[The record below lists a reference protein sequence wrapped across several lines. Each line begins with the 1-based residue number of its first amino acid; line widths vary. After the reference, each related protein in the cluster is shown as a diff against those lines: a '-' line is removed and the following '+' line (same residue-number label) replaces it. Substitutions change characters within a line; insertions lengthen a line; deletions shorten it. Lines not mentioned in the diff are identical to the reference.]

1 MARNGAIACSFIVCV
16 GAMCSTML
24 GYAGASRFI
33 YSFARDGAFP
43 PRMSRALS
51 YVHPRTKTPLGAVLF
66 YGAVCAAFTCVWLND
81 NPPAAFAAITGMNS
95 NGLLLT
101 YGIAPLLRLTS
112 SASSF
117 AQTADFNLK
126 WLSVP
131 AAVLGVVYALASNAT
146 IALPSFFP
154 ITPPGGM
161 PGASLNFAPVG
172 LGAVI
177 ALALVLFPFAVRH
190 WGYVGPTQRHADAV
204 SAAAATR
211 GAAEAGRAETG
222 VGKEAAK

>member
-146 IALPSFFP
+146 IALPSFSP
-154 ITPPGGM
+154 
-161 PGASLNFAPVG
+161 S
-172 LGAVI
+172 
-177 ALALVLFPFAVRH
+177 R
-190 WGYVGPTQRHADAV
+190 R
-204 SAAAATR
+204 
-211 GAAEAGRAETG
+211 RAECRARRSTLRPWAWGRSLRSRSCCFPLQCGTG
-222 VGKEAAK
+222 ATSARRSGTRTPSAPPRRRAAPQRRGEQRREFLGRQ